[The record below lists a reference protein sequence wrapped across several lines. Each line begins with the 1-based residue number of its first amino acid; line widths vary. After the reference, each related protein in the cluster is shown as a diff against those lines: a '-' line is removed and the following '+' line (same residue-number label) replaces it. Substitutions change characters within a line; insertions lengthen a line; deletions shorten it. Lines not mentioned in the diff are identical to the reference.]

1 MTARSVRLSCQQR
14 ELFLR
19 AEEMEENM
27 SSMLDAVRELVTPDL
42 VARMSGHTGDSEAMV
57 SKGFGAAIP
66 VLLSSLAGKA
76 DDTSFMGQLAGI
88 AAETA
93 GDPNAL
99 TRLPPAVTGA
109 SAIDTTTTTG
119 RWLSSLFGSNL
130 GGIID
135 GIARFAGIGKG
146 SSAQLLSMA
155 APIVLGYIGRLMRSD
170 NLGATGLADRLRR
183 EAPAFAAAVPS
194 GLSSLLPGTRIPA
207 DVERAVRRDTTIP
220 AAPVAAASSNRGW
233 AVPLLVGA
241 LAIGSLMWW
250 NGRHHVQPQ
259 TARVETHSTFELP
272 KPAGTSGTLPTG
284 TSGTMPTVAVPA
296 PTIELNFDRIEFNN
310 GSSVLTP
317 ASRERIG
324 RIAAAM
330 AAHPGA
336 RIQITGYTDSNGS
349 EAANVALS
357 RSRAN
362 AVKDALRVKGIDT
375 DRIKAEGVGSESRV
389 ASNATEEGRAQNRRV
404 MVIVTEQ

>member
-1 MTARSVRLSCQQR
+1 
-14 ELFLR
+14 
-19 AEEMEENM
+19 M

-99 TRLPPAVTGA
+99 TRLPQAVTGA
-109 SAIDTTTTTG
+109 SIDTATTTG
-119 RWLSSLFGSNL
+119 RWLSGLFGSNL

-135 GIARFAGIGKG
+135 GIARFAGLGKG

-194 GLSSLLPGTRIPA
+194 GLSSLLPGARIPA
-207 DVERAVRRDTTIP
+207 DVGRAVKRDTAV
-220 AAPVAAASSNRGW
+220 AAAAASSNRGW

-259 TARVETHSTFELP
+259 TASVETQTTFELP
-272 KPAGTSGTLPTG
+272 KPAGTSGMLPTG

-375 DRIKAEGVGSESRV
+375 DRIKAEGVGSESPV